1 MDAGN
6 NRVQRFAPGSMTA
19 DTIAAMAFN
28 APRGMRLDTIGNLY
42 VTDQNNHRVIF
53 FRCGKLFPL

>member
-19 DTIAAMAFN
+19 ETIAAMAFSS
-28 APRGMRLDTIGNLY
+28 PRGMRLDTIGNLY
-42 VTDQNNHRVIF
+42 VTDQGNHRVIF
-53 FRCGKLFPL
+53 FRCG